1 MLKLALCDDEAEQR
15 AAVSKLL
22 RQYAALRP
30 ELTVK
35 LSVFSSGLEL
45 LSAAEEGENFDLY
58 VLDVVMPGL
67 SGIDLGVKLR
77 ELGHY
82 GAIVY
87 LSISPEYAV
96 ESYTARAF
104 HYLMKPVEPAKL
116 FQVLDQAAAALEKRK
131 ASCVTV
137 KTREGLVLVPLDR
150 IMYVEL
156 NNRAVRYHL
165 SNNTLV
171 DSLTVRTSFQEET
184 AQLLQDS
191 RFFQSGASFAVNLY
205 YVAAVERSS
214 LRLDNGERVPLA
226 RGRAPML
233 KQRWSD
239 YWLGGQAEEQV

>member
-15 AAVSKLL
+15 AAVSKML
-22 RQYAALRP
+22 REYAALRP

-45 LSAAEEGENFDLY
+45 LSAAEEEHFDLY

-77 ELGHY
+77 ELGRY

-96 ESYTARAF
+96 ESYAARAF
-104 HYLMKPVEPAKL
+104 SYLMKPVEPAKL
-116 FQVLDQAAAALEKRK
+116 FHVLDQAAASLEKQK

-165 SNNTLV
+165 SNNTMV

-184 AQLLQDS
+184 AQLLSDA

-205 YVAAVERSS
+205 YVSAVERSS
-214 LRLDNGERVPLA
+214 LRMDNGDRVPLA
-226 RGRAPML
+226 RGRTAL
-233 KQRWSD
+233 VKQRWSD
-239 YWLGGQAEEQV
+239 YWLGGQSEDSR

>member
-15 AAVSKLL
+15 AAVSRLL
-22 RQYAALRP
+22 REYAALRP

-35 LSVFSSGLEL
+35 LSVFSSGMEL
-45 LSAAEEGENFDLY
+45 LTAAEEERFDLY
-58 VLDVVMPGL
+58 VLDVVMPDL

-96 ESYTARAF
+96 
-104 HYLMKPVEPAKL
+104 PVEPAKL
-116 FQVLDQAAAALEKRK
+116 YQVLDQAAAALEKRR

-156 NNRAVRYHL
+156 SNRVVRYHL

-184 AQLLQDS
+184 AQLLSDS

-214 LRLDNGERVPLA
+214 LKLDNGERVPLA
-226 RGRAPML
+226 RGRASLM